1 MRKLDLAVTD
11 PTSRDK
17 AKGKKIKEV
26 DPDSLAARTGGGGLG
41 LDWDKIKFGGGKT
54 GARNRDQRSKDRDRG
69 KTNHRRDR

>member
-1 MRKLDLAVTD
+1 MCWAHQLQGLCAQDSASPAPAVHQN
-11 PTSRDK
+11 K

-54 GARNRDQRSKDRDRG
+54 GAQNRDQRS
-69 KTNHRRDR
+69 